1 MTSIDT
7 NGANTVTFGAASQ
20 TSVTDGNTVA
30 ISGSSMSRTRK
41 IVVIVCTVTMVLSC
55 IIGAAP
61 FVLMLGNKHMY
72 ESVNTSHTT
81 AVNEMDKAH
90 IDTLLKAAEAYNA
103 ELANTQSR
111 VLGEAGDPFTQDG
124 SSVSANDVEYNKQ
137 LNRPDDG
144 IMSRISYPALDI
156 DLPVYHGT
164 GADALR
170 KGAGHM
176 YGTSLPVGG
185 NGTHAVLSAHT
196 GYPDKLYFDNLH
208 AFGHRAKI
216 GDVFYVTTLG
226 EQLGYKVTKIETIN
240 PDDFTHFA
248 IDPMKDQVTL
258 LTCTP
263 YGVNSQRLLVTGERV
278 DIPGQVPTLDDAPKN
293 NTSWMLY
300 AAVGVFIVFAG
311 VATMIVVIRMRR
323 MK

>member
-7 NGANTVTFGAASQ
+7 NGANTLTFGATTSASA
-20 TSVTDGNTVA
+20 TATDGDT
-30 ISGSSMSRTRK
+30 SGSSMTRTRK

-61 FVLMLGNKHMY
+61 FVLMLGNKKAY
-72 ESVNTSHTT
+72 ESVNTSHIA
-81 AVNEMDKAH
+81 AVDQMDKAQV
-90 IDTLLKAAEAYNA
+90 TKLLDAAHTYNT

-124 SSVSANDVEYNKQ
+124 SSISANDAEYNKQ

-144 IMSRISYPALDI
+144 IMSRISYPSLDI

-170 KGAGHM
+170 QGAGHM

-196 GYPDKLYFDNLH
+196 GYPDKLCFDNLH
-208 AFGHRAKI
+208 AFGHSAKI

-226 EQLGYKVTKIETIN
+226 QQLGYKVTKIETIN

-278 DIPGQVPTLDDAPKN
+278 DIPGQVPTLDDAPKAD
-293 NTSWMLY
+293 TSWMLY
-300 AAVGVFIVFAG
+300 AAVGVFVVFAA
-311 VATMIVVIRMRR
+311 VATAVVVIRMRR

>member
-20 TSVTDGNTVA
+20 TSVTDGDTVA
-30 ISGSSMSRTRK
+30 TSGSPMSRTRKIVVIVCTVTMVLSCIIGPMSRTRK

-61 FVLMLGNKHMY
+61 FVLMLGNKKAY
-72 ESVNTSHTT
+72 ESVNTSHIA
-81 AVNEMDKAH
+81 AVNQMDKAQV
-90 IDTLLKAAEAYNA
+90 DTLLDAAHTYNT

-124 SSVSANDVEYNKQ
+124 SSVSANDAEYNKQ

-216 GDVFYVTTLG
+216 GDVFYVTTL
-226 EQLGYKVTKIETIN
+226 
-240 PDDFTHFA
+240 
-248 IDPMKDQVTL
+248 M
-258 LTCTP
+258 C
-263 YGVNSQRLLVTGERV
+263 S
-278 DIPGQVPTLDDAPKN
+278 
-293 NTSWMLY
+293 M
-300 AAVGVFIVFAG
+300 
-311 VATMIVVIRMRR
+311 
-323 MK
+323 